1 MMLNLLSRAIE
12 KIVFSGMNG
21 TTLILP
27 LFILLW
33 VMWGQAKDCIETI
46 KRVWKEEKVASKG

>member
-1 MMLNLLSRAIE
+1 MITLVE

-33 VMWGQAKDCIETI
+33 FMWGQAKDCIEIT
-46 KRVWKEEKVASKG
+46 KRVLEEDRVASK

>member
-1 MMLNLLSRAIE
+1 MITLVER
-12 KIVFSGMNG
+12 IVSSGMNR

-33 VMWGQAKDCIETI
+33 VMWGQAKDCIQVI
-46 KRVWKEEKVASKG
+46 KRVWGEGKVASKG